1 MSHKNSRSHCDPYL
15 LHLERHC
22 ELSTLREAKLA
33 AWAFAI
39 GEGAPTA
46 DSRGRRAHRGLLS
59 DLPAPEPPS
68 RQKRPSLSVRLI
80 DAAARLF
87 SSFRPAAG
95 LPAGAA
101 ARADSPSVARIART
115 DAVESCASA
124 ADADIQ
130 PIQQRAA

>member
-15 LHLERHC
+15 LHLERHS

-39 GEGAPTA
+39 GEGAPDA
-46 DSRGRRAHRGLLS
+46 DRRGRRPHRGLLS

-68 RQKRPSLSVRLI
+68 RQKRPSLAARLI
-80 DAAARLF
+80 DAAARLL

-101 ARADSPSVARIART
+101 ARADGLNVARIART
-115 DAVESCASA
+115 QTVESAASP

-130 PIQQRAA
+130 PIPQRAA